1 MCCYLGVDIG
11 SVSSNFVLMTE
22 DRKLLKK
29 VYLRTQGNPIR
40 AIKEGYEII
49 KNSLEPG
56 RDIISGVGTTGSGR
70 HLAAVLMG
78 ADVVKNEI
86 TAHAVAAASFYP
98 EVKTILEIGG
108 QDSKIIVMRDGIVN
122 DFAMNTVC
130 AAGTGSFLDQ
140 QAARLNIAIEQFG
153 ELALK
158 SKQPVRIAGR
168 CGVFAE
174 SDMVHKQQMGY
185 PLEDIVMGLCEALAR
200 NYLNNVANGKKIES
214 KVVFQGG
221 VAANAGLR
229 KAFEKLLKVAVYVP
243 ENYEVMGAIGSA
255 ILAAEKMI
263 HSEKSTCFK
272 GDSFIL
278 EGDFNTSSIDCNGC
292 PNQCEVVCI
301 KRNKQALAF
310 WGDRCKKWEASLASQ
325 SEAKP
330 VEKELILA

>member
-122 DFAMNTVC
+122 DF
-130 AAGTGSFLDQ
+130 
-140 QAARLNIAIEQFG
+140 
-153 ELALK
+153 
-158 SKQPVRIAGR
+158 
-168 CGVFAE
+168 
-174 SDMVHKQQMGY
+174 
-185 PLEDIVMGLCEALAR
+185 
-200 NYLNNVANGKKIES
+200 
-214 KVVFQGG
+214 
-221 VAANAGLR
+221 
-229 KAFEKLLKVAVYVP
+229 
-243 ENYEVMGAIGSA
+243 
-255 ILAAEKMI
+255 
-263 HSEKSTCFK
+263 
-272 GDSFIL
+272 
-278 EGDFNTSSIDCNGC
+278 
-292 PNQCEVVCI
+292 
-301 KRNKQALAF
+301 
-310 WGDRCKKWEASLASQ
+310 
-325 SEAKP
+325 
-330 VEKELILA
+330 